1 MSRHLKSSLHF
12 GDWKVQA
19 AFSLSHLIGYRR
31 PSPWGKPEP
40 EQESYIGR
48 QRMAYR
54 RHTHSI

>member
-1 MSRHLKSSLHF
+1 MSRYSKSSLHF
-12 GDWKVQA
+12 GNWKVQA

-31 PSPWGKPEP
+31 PSPWGKPE
-40 EQESYIGR
+40 QEAYIDR